1 MVQSILLT
9 TLTSKPNII
18 NTIGKLNET
27 GNEHNKNERKLIN
40 SKSFTCLSD
49 SRFFDNMKNINKND
63 NNNNAINNNL
73 VTGLIKKSKSL
84 NELYYIQNTSE
95 HNKKDIEIH
104 KMKSISTSKIEKC
117 VRFNDDIKVHELDD
131 EDDRRP
137 MPLAK
142 MYYKDQVELY
152 QLREEMK
159 LIQYRIINKIE
170 GSLLLGN

>member
-9 TLTSKPNII
+9 TLTNEPNII
-18 NTIGKLNET
+18 HDIGKPNET
-27 GNEHNKNERKLIN
+27 GNKHYKNERKLIN
-40 SKSFTCLSD
+40 SKSFNCLAD
-49 SRFFDNMKNINKND
+49 SQIFNKMKNVNSND
-63 NNNNAINNNL
+63 NNNNAVNNNL
-73 VTGLIKKSKSL
+73 VSGLIKKSKSL
-84 NELYYIQNTSE
+84 NELYYIQKTSE
-95 HNKKDIEIH
+95 LNKKNIEIH
-104 KMKSISTSKIEKC
+104 TKKSISTSKIEKC
-117 VRFNDDIKVHELDD
+117 VRFNDDIKVHELND

-159 LIQYRIINKIE
+159 RIQYRIINKIE